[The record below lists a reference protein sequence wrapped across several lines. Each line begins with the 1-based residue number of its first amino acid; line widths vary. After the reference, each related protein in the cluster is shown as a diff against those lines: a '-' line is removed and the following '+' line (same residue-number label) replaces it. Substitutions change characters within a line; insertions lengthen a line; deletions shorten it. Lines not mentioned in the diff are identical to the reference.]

1 MSAFSVNQ
9 NRQFYVATELGTVS
23 EASKAGVAQLKTIDN
38 GVNKEMYLLVKGYD
52 TVLKSDYI
60 PVKNLSY
67 VKAISAAD
75 MVTPLKVVK
84 VSLEPS
90 VNGGNVVVGQDYI
103 LRINFRQFYGM
114 SDQDQYFKDVAVRG
128 TSEMATTPK
137 VFYDAL
143 VKALNLSFSR
153 EVGATINS
161 NPYLKFEASEDGVT
175 ITEKEQDWT
184 LGTQAQERVYFDVV
198 PTTIYVNGND
208 EVWGKNEDETPSK
221 EDAEVGTNAI
231 GNGKKMA
238 DLEYFCLGE
247 RGDQYRK
254 IGFPNDIETK
264 GLVEANKEYNVL
276 EIHYAFTDE
285 GISSYRSE
293 KDITIVSEDAAVINA
308 IVKEINTA
316 TGLNIKGTDGAVP
329 TSETATDKA
338 VENTANT
345 VENSSKASTS
355 STTTTT
361 TAGSKTTIDESDESE

>member
-329 TSETATDKA
+329 TSGTATDKA

>member
-329 TSETATDKA
+329 TSGTATDKA

-361 TAGSKTTIDESDESE
+361 TAGSKTTIDEGESE